1 MILVAILLLPLVIA
15 GISAIPK
22 SHPVGRWFTLG
33 GAAATLGLSISSALQ
48 VTTVPGHF
56 VTAVS
61 GWIGLDALSAI
72 ILLLVALVYLTA
84 AIFSIGYMKFKDT
97 RGPQRYY
104 LNFNLFVFSMLVV
117 PLIQEPNMV
126 WIAVELTTLFS
137 VFLVG
142 FENTHEALEAAWKY
156 VVLTLMGA
164 AIALLGFLVLF
175 WAANGAGVSSYTWS
189 GLMTSGGAMSPVLLQ
204 AAFVLILLGFGAKV
218 GLVPVHTWLPDAHS
232 QAPTPVCALLS
243 GVETTTVLYVIL
255 RLMPVLRLAPENN
268 VDIWAIVF
276 GLISAGTAAFL
287 LVQVR
292 DIKRLFAFSTV
303 EHMGIILA
311 AAGLGGGLSAQL
323 GTSLQLIS
331 HAVTKSF
338 CFYAAGAVL
347 MVVGTR
353 EIASIRGLI
362 KQSPLA
368 GAALLFG
375 GLAIA
380 GAPPFVLF
388 LSEFSII
395 KAGLQQGEFVAI
407 GFLVLFIGIAFFA
420 IMNHISRMV
429 FGPVNRDTAPVS
441 ASHLPFSSGLTL
453 LLAAV
458 PIIVLGIYLPGWL
471 HALVTLAAGTIGG

>member
-1 MILVAILLLPLVIA
+1 MTLIILILLPL
-15 GISAIPK
+15 
-22 SHPVGRWFTLG
+22 L
-33 GAAATLGLSISSALQ
+33 ATGLSSIPRPARLGQVVTLASALITLILSVSSALLI
-48 VTTVPGHF
+48 VNTPEHLLVAVPG
-56 VTAVS
+56 
-61 GWIGLDALSAI
+61 WIALDALSAL
-72 ILLLVALVYLTA
+72 ILLLVALVYFTA
-84 AIFSIGYMKFKDT
+84 ALFSIGYMKFET
-97 RGPQRYY
+97 ASEPRRFY

-117 PLIQEPNMV
+117 PLMQEPNIV

-164 AIALLGFLVLF
+164 AIALLGFLILF
-175 WAANGAGVSSYTWS
+175 WAAHDAGITQYSWS
-189 GLMTSGGAMSPVLLQ
+189 GLMASGGKMSPVLLQ

-255 RLMPVLRLAPENN
+255 RLLPILRSAPGNHVN
-268 VDIWAIVF
+268 SWTLVF

-287 LVQVR
+287 LVRVR
-292 DIKRLFAFSTV
+292 DYKRLFAFSTV

-323 GTSLQLIS
+323 GTSLQLVS

-347 MVVGTR
+347 LIVGTR
-353 EIASIRGLI
+353 DIALVRGLI
-362 KQSPLA
+362 KRSPA
-368 GAALLFG
+368 TGVALLFG

-380 GAPPFVLF
+380 GAPPFALF
-388 LSEFSII
+388 FSEFSIL
-395 KAGLQQGEFVAI
+395 KAGLLQGEYVAV
-407 GFLVLFIGIAFFA
+407 GLLVLFIGIAFFA
-420 IMNHISRMV
+420 IMYHISRMV
-429 FGPVNRDTAPVS
+429 FGPVDGDTNQASRLPVS
-441 ASHLPFSSGLTL
+441 CKITL
-453 LLAAV
+453 ALAAV
-458 PIIVLGIYLPGWL
+458 PIIVLGIYIPGSL
-471 HALVTLAAGTIGG
+471 HTLINLAAGTIGG